1 MCLTGHKKLGNIECY
16 GMFFPKKGPKNAHLE
31 SKLID
36 RNIAIIMNIMTEV
49 IIRVA
54 MIIPMFHKYRMR
66 ATITRS

>member
-1 MCLTGHKKLGNIECY
+1 
-16 GMFFPKKGPKNAHLE
+16 MFFPKKGPKNAHLE

-54 MIIPMFHKYRMR
+54 MIIPMFHKYIAQWPRYVGEVL
-66 ATITRS
+66 TK